1 MSPNFEKS
9 SLLPAI
15 IQNASTR
22 EVLMLGVMNQEA
34 FEKTQATKRVW
45 FYSRSKQRLWQK
57 GETSGN
63 ILEVIEIRLD
73 CDADAILVLVQP
85 QGPTCHTLQRSCFGE
100 KTLSVGFL
108 GQLMEVIS
116 QRKKDLPQGS
126 YTTQLFRDGLEQI
139 VAKVEEE
146 SEEVVRAARTESDQ
160 RVAEEAGDLLYH
172 LFVLLAQRGVGI
184 DQVIEV
190 LEGRH
195 SK

>member
-1 MSPNFEKS
+1 MSPNFKKLP
-9 SLLPAI
+9 LLPAL

-22 EVLMLGVMNQEA
+22 EVLMLGYMNQVA
-34 FEKTQATKRVW
+34 FEKTQATKQVW

-108 GQLMEVIS
+108 GELMEVIS
-116 QRKKDLPQGS
+116 QRKKDLPEGS

-146 SEEVVRAARTESDQ
+146 AEEVVRAARAESDQ
-160 RVAEEAGDLLYH
+160 RVVEEAGDLLYH
-172 LFVLLAQRGVGI
+172 LFVLLVERDVPLSRVI
-184 DQVIEV
+184 DV